1 MLRLMLL
8 RHAKSDW
15 GASSLDDID
24 RPLNARGRAAAG
36 TMAAYFAAQDLL
48 PDLILCSSAQRTR
61 ETLAHLL
68 PFLDGEYDIRVQA
81 DLYYQN
87 EDTYMPILRK
97 DGGSARNLLL
107 IGHNPAI
114 EETALSLVGS
124 GPEEAIEDMGL
135 KFPTGALAILDFEI
149 DTWAKLKPEN
159 GHLDRFVKPRDLEIP
174 DA

>member
-15 GASSLDDID
+15 GDPSQDDID
-24 RPLNARGRAAAG
+24 RPLNARGHAAAR
-36 TMAAYFAAQDLL
+36 TMAAYFADKDLL

-68 PFLDGEYDIRVQA
+68 PYLDGEYDIRVQA

-87 EDTYMPILRK
+87 EDTYLSILRK
-97 DGGSARNLLL
+97 EGGSARTLLL
-107 IGHNPAI
+107 IGHNPAT
-114 EETALSLVGS
+114 EETALSLAGS
-124 GPEEAIEDMGL
+124 GPEDAIEEMGM
-135 KFPTGALAILDFEI
+135 KYPTGALAILDFEI
-149 DTWAKLKPEN
+149 ETWAKLEPET

-174 DA
+174 DE